1 MDGNNVVQYIIN
13 VSGNAA
19 GSIQELA
26 DKVSESTVRVN
37 NFTSN
42 IQRIRD
48 VGLAFEAVQSA
59 VGRLTGV
66 LSSCKQAYMEESV
79 ETTKLTQLMRINM
92 GATDEQ
98 IRSITDLAS
107 AQQKLGVIGDEI
119 QLSGAQELSTYLTKT
134 SSLKKLMPAMND
146 MLAQQYGLNA
156 SQEQAVTVAQ
166 MMGKVLDGQVGAL
179 SRYGYRFDEAQE
191 KVLKFGTEEERV
203 AMLSGIVEQYVGGVN
218 EALAGT
224 PEGAMKQAAN
234 NVGDLQEKI
243 GKLWVEIQS
252 SLLPV
257 VEKAMSVAGSVINFF
272 EQHKVLFGA
281 LVAAIAA
288 IVLVIKG
295 WIVVQGIINTL
306 MMMSGIPLI
315 VAGIVALIA
324 IIVFLCMKIKGW
336 GTLWEGVVGF
346 ITNITKAFVASIELY
361 FSAIVNGIMIAI
373 DKIKL
378 GWYKFKE
385 AVGIGDSKEN
395 QKMISQINND
405 VENRKEALVEGAK
418 KVAEYSKAASKS
430 FDKVSLSWD
439 KSITVKGTVDKLKAQ
454 LGITD
459 NTTETN
465 NDFSQDLS
473 SATTTIAGGGKSVKN
488 FNIVINDGLVN
499 GVQNYFNDSSE
510 NPATAGDFMKQFANG
525 LLAMLNDMQTT

>member
-1 MDGNNVVQYIIN
+1 M
-13 VSGNAA
+13 
-19 GSIQELA
+19 
-26 DKVSESTVRVN
+26 
-37 NFTSN
+37 
-42 IQRIRD
+42 
-48 VGLAFEAVQSA
+48 
-59 VGRLTGV
+59 
-66 LSSCKQAYMEESV
+66 
-79 ETTKLTQLMRINM
+79 
-92 GATDEQ
+92 
-98 IRSITDLAS
+98 
-107 AQQKLGVIGDEI
+107 
-119 QLSGAQELSTYLTKT
+119 
-134 SSLKKLMPAMND
+134 
-146 MLAQQYGLNA
+146 
-156 SQEQAVTVAQ
+156 
-166 MMGKVLDGQVGAL
+166 

-315 VAGIVALIA
+315 IAGIVALIA
-324 IIVFLCMKIKGW
+324 VIVFLCMKIKGW
-336 GTLWEGVVGF
+336 GTLWEGVVSF
-346 ITNITKAFVASIELY
+346 ITNITKAFVESIKLY
-361 FSAIVNGIMIAI
+361 FDTIVNGIMIAI

-405 VENRKEALVEGAK
+405 VEARKEALVSGAK

-510 NPATAGDFMKQFANG
+510 TPATAGDFMKQFANG